1 MIRRHPAANIKRDDK
16 KKTGDQMDLP
26 TTKRAQRKAAT
37 RAAVLRAAREE
48 FHAQGYDRAK
58 IVDIARAADVSP
70 GTVLNAAPTK
80 IALLCEVMADDF
92 RRLGEETASLA
103 ACQEGELA
111 SCIKALLDLH
121 LVRHMED
128 LELFRAAIGHNWLT
142 NETDFKALHTSF
154 EVAWSP
160 VREMLTRAAQDPC
173 AGLPDCPDLMTESLL
188 DLYLGVIRR
197 VVIHD
202 WSLELARQQL
212 HRRLD
217 LVFQKPSRP
226 SDLQ

>member
-1 MIRRHPAANIKRDDK
+1 
-16 KKTGDQMDLP
+16 MDLP
-26 TTKRAQRKAAT
+26 MTKRAQRKAAT

-92 RRLGEETASLA
+92 ERLGEETASLA
-103 ACQEGELA
+103 ACQDGDLP

-121 LVRHMED
+121 LARHIED

-142 NETDFKALHTSF
+142 NESDFKTLHVSL
-154 EVAWSP
+154 EAAWSP
-160 VREMLTRAAQDPC
+160 VRNLLNGAAQTSSNV
-173 AGLPDCPDLMTESLL
+173 LRDCPDLLTESLL
-188 DLYLGVIRR
+188 DLYLGVLRR
-197 VVIHD
+197 CVIHAWD
-202 WSLELARQQL
+202 PELARQQL

-217 LVFQKPSRP
+217 LVFHDCQSRAE
-226 SDLQ
+226 LQ

>member
-1 MIRRHPAANIKRDDK
+1 MANIYNEYKN
-16 KKTGDQMDLP
+16 KTGNQMDLP
-26 TTKRAQRKAAT
+26 VTKRAQRKAAT

-48 FHAQGYDRAK
+48 FNAQGYDRAK
-58 IVDIARAADVSP
+58 IVDIARTAEVSP

-92 RRLGEETASLA
+92 RQLGEETALLA
-103 ACQEGELA
+103 ACQDGDLGV
-111 SCIKALLDLH
+111 CIKALLDLH
-121 LVRHMED
+121 LARHMQD

-142 NETDFKALHTSF
+142 NETDFKALHMSF
-154 EVAWSP
+154 EIAWSP
-160 VREMLTRAAQDPC
+160 VRDILTRTANAPG
-173 AGLPDCPDLMTESLL
+173 ASLPDCPDLLTECLL

-202 WSLELARQQL
+202 WTLELARQQL

-217 LVFQKPSRP
+217 LIFQNLPKGGS
-226 SDLQ
+226 LQ

>member
-1 MIRRHPAANIKRDDK
+1 MN
-16 KKTGDQMDLP
+16 LP

-92 RRLGEETASLA
+92 NRLGAETASLA
-103 ACQEGELA
+103 ACQEGDLTT
-111 SCIKALLDLH
+111 CLKALLDLH
-121 LVRHMED
+121 LIRHIED

-142 NETDFKALHTSF
+142 NETDFKTLHLSF

-160 VREMLTRAAQDPC
+160 VREMLQQAAKDPRN
-173 AGLPDCPDLMTESLL
+173 GLLEDPDLLTESLL
-188 DLYLGVIRR
+188 DLYLGVLRR
-197 VVIHD
+197 CVIHA
-202 WSLELARQQL
+202 WSPDVARQQL

-217 LVFQKPSRP
+217 LVFHDCQQSAALR
-226 SDLQ
+226 SA

>member
-1 MIRRHPAANIKRDDK
+1 
-16 KKTGDQMDLP
+16 MDLP

-92 RRLGEETASLA
+92 ERLRDETASLA
-103 ACQEGELA
+103 ARQDGDLA
-111 SCIKALLDLH
+111 SAIKALLDLH
-121 LVRHMED
+121 LARHMED

-142 NETDFKALHTSF
+142 NESDFKTLHLSL
-154 EVAWSP
+154 EDAWSP
-160 VREMLTRAAQDPC
+160 VRELLSGAATDSEG
-173 AGLPDCPDLMTESLL
+173 GLHDCPHLLTESLL
-188 DLYLGVIRR
+188 DLYLGVLRR
-197 VVIHD
+197 CVIHT
-202 WSLELARQQL
+202 WSPEFAREQL

-217 LVFQKPSRP
+217 LVFHDCESRRA
-226 SDLQ
+226 LQ